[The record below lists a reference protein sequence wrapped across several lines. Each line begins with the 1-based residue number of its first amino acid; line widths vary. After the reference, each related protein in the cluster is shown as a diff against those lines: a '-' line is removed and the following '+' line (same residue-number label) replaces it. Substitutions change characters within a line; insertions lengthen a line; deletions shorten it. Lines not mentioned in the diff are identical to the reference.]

1 MQALAS
7 NTASDATI
15 TVNIQGEAA
24 VAEALGTLS
33 ASSQRRCNSPEKS
46 KARKEHNSRA
56 KPNSRATRV
65 SNAET
70 TLGSDEAIQA
80 AMLGL
85 MRSGAASIASK
96 AAVAWL

>member
-1 MQALAS
+1 MGQEKQPR
-7 NTASDATI
+7 I
-15 TVNIQGEAA
+15 CIIQGEAA

-33 ASSQRRCNSPEKS
+33 ASSQRRCSSPEKS
-46 KARKEHNSRA
+46 RARKEHSNRA

-65 SNAET
+65 SNAVT
-70 TLGSDEAIQA
+70 VLGSDEAIQA

-85 MRSGAASIASK
+85 SRSGAASRASR

>member
-1 MQALAS
+1 MGVLVCEFRKLRG
-7 NTASDATI
+7 I
-15 TVNIQGEAA
+15 TGNVQGDAA

-33 ASSQRRCNSPEKS
+33 ASSHKRCSSPEKS
-46 KARKEHNSRA
+46 KARKEHSSRA
-56 KPNSRATRV
+56 KPNSRATSV

-70 TLGSDEAIQA
+70 VLGSEEAIQA

-85 MRSGAASIASK
+85 TRRGAASRASK

>member
-1 MQALAS
+1 VLATGTTS
-7 NTASDATI
+7 KATI
-15 TVNIQGEAA
+15 VDVIQGEAA

-33 ASSQRRCNSPEKS
+33 ASSQRRCSSPENS
-46 KARKEHNSRA
+46 RVRKEHSSRA

-65 SNAET
+65 SNAVT

-85 MRSGAASIASK
+85 RRSGAASSASK
-96 AAVAWL
+96 VAVAWL